1 VNGNGPHGTSTG
13 NRAFWRL
20 IVVSASMRALVAYGI
35 CCLALATLTA
45 VRSVGPGALWSSE
58 PSLLPGLLVLALAT
72 MGLTRAAW
80 SLGRST
86 WHSAAVSRHIRRH
99 RVAAPPR
106 LATWRENLGDRL
118 IALDA
123 PEPYALTYGAL
134 RPRIL
139 VTTGLLRALS
149 DAELAAVLTH
159 EQEHLRSRDPLK
171 NVLARAILAR
181 HFYLPALTGL
191 RDRFT
196 SGRELSADHAA
207 MAAHGVRAL
216 AGALLKVTE
225 GPAWAAASPSAA
237 MTTKALLE
245 ARLRQVETGTEPRHP
260 PAGRRRVLPTLL
272 AALLLGSAFIWS
284 AVIVVHYMPQC
295 IPGLR

>member
-1 VNGNGPHGTSTG
+1 MTGPHGTSTG
-13 NRAFWRL
+13 NRAFWRM
-20 IVVSASMRALVAYGI
+20 IVVSVFMRALLAYGI

-45 VRSVGPGALWSSE
+45 VRSAGPGGLWSSD

-72 MGLTRAAW
+72 AGLTRAAW
-80 SLGRST
+80 SLGRSA
-86 WHSAAVSRHIRRH
+86 WHSAAVARHIRH
-99 RVAAPPR
+99 HQVPPPPR
-106 LATWRENLGDRL
+106 LAACEGTLGDRL
-118 IALDA
+118 VTLDVPA
-123 PEPYALTYGAL
+123 PYALTYGAL

-139 VTTGLLRALS
+139 VTTGLLRTLS

-159 EQEHLRSRDPLK
+159 EQQHLRSRDPLK

-181 HFYLPALTGL
+181 HFYLPGLTGL

-196 SGRELSADHAA
+196 SGRELSADRSA

-216 AGALLKVTE
+216 AGALLKVTD

-237 MTTKALLE
+237 MSTKALLE
-245 ARLRQVETGTEPRHP
+245 ARIRQLETGTQPRHP
-260 PAGRRRVLPTLL
+260 PAGRRRVLAALA

-295 IPGLR
+295 IPA

>member
-1 VNGNGPHGTSTG
+1 
-13 NRAFWRL
+13 
-20 IVVSASMRALVAYGI
+20 MRALLAYGI
-35 CCLALATLTA
+35 CCLALATFTA
-45 VRSVGPGALWSSE
+45 VRSAGLGSLWSSD
-58 PSLLPGLLVLALAT
+58 PSLLPGLLVLALA
-72 MGLTRAAW
+72 GVGVTRAAW
-80 SLGRST
+80 SLGRSA
-86 WHSAAVSRHIRRH
+86 WHSAAVARHIRRH

-106 LATWRENLGDRL
+106 LATWQGNLSDRL
-118 IALDA
+118 ITLDA
-123 PEPYALTYGAL
+123 GAPYALTYGAL

-139 VTTGLLRALS
+139 VTTGLLRTLS

-196 SGRELSADHAA
+196 SGRELSADRAA
-207 MAAHGVRAL
+207 IATHGVRAL

-225 GPAWAAASPSAA
+225 RPSWAAASPSAA
-237 MTTKALLE
+237 MSTKALLE
-245 ARLRQVETGTEPRHP
+245 ARIRQLETGTEPRHP
-260 PAGRRRVLPTLL
+260 PAGHHRVLPTLV
-272 AALLLGSAFIWS
+272 AALLLGPAFIWS
-284 AVIVVHYMPQC
+284 AVIVVHYLPQC